1 LVLLSHG
8 FNTCPDSNLL
18 TGVYILSEV
27 YIMTNTVNQ
36 VSNGNYVSMVT
47 SVKNALKS
55 VEQSETKLQTM
66 GAEVLA
72 FFGSEKAIDEVKAQF
87 IADAILPA
95 IDKRHSE
102 ALAKDLPRKGSKEY
116 NENLAKDASYSDKF
130 EIANQAK
137 KDARSTC
144 NTYYNRVKKYAFP
157 TDKTESP
164 KKGFADRIKKLI
176 EDGGKLKEADFDLV
190 KVMGFLTQAYQATQ
204 K

>member
-1 LVLLSHG
+1 
-8 FNTCPDSNLL
+8 
-18 TGVYILSEV
+18 
-27 YIMTNTVNQ
+27 MTNTVNQ
-36 VSNGNYVSMVT
+36 VSSGNYVSMVS

-55 VEQSETKLQTM
+55 IEQSETKLQSM

-137 KDARSTC
+137 KDARATC
-144 NTYYNRVKKYAFP
+144 NTYYNRVKSYAFP
-157 TDKTESP
+157 KDKVETP
-164 KKGFADRIKKLI
+164 KKDFVAKLSKLI
-176 EDGGKLKEADFDLV
+176 EDGGKIKECNFDLV
-190 KVMGFLTQAYQATQ
+190 KTLQLLVQAETVAKTPIM
-204 K
+204 